1 MSKGVIMVQAKD
13 GKLGE
18 IHNIINIKVD
28 LAMVEE
34 KIQEKIQKKFKKKES
49 KKSQE
54 DIIKNK
60 LLYTIYYILFTPFR
74 VYTFAIYQLR
84 KCKKIEFKF
93 LYLFNAQYQLHH
105 GIYKI

>member
-1 MSKGVIMVQAKD
+1 
-13 GKLGE
+13 
-18 IHNIINIKVD
+18 
-28 LAMVEE
+28 MVEE

-60 LLYTIYYILFTPFR
+60 LLYTIYYILYTIYYILFTPFR